1 MVFSYLVQ
9 QISEQIPVQ
18 IIHIEDTF
26 EISDV
31 MLLDGNQTDYRN
43 FVLYIGYGEQLNF
56 PPVPAHC
63 VLVSGKEPGVWPET
77 KGDLALVRE
86 GSLFALIN
94 AVKALL
100 DASRGKGLYAELTDC
115 VARSRSIG
123 SLVNLG
129 ASELGNSLIL
139 LDTDYKVLE
148 FSTVFPIDDPLWKQ
162 ILMQGTAIM
171 SSSAPWASWR
181 A

>member
-1 MVFSYLVQ
+1 MVFSDLVQ

-43 FVLYIGYGEQLNF
+43 FVLYIGYSEQLNF

-115 VARSRSIG
+115 VARR
-123 SLVNLG
+123 LH
-129 ASELGNSLIL
+129 
-139 LDTDYKVLE
+139 
-148 FSTVFPIDDPLWKQ
+148 STC
-162 ILMQGTAIM
+162 
-171 SSSAPWASWR
+171 SSSPSAAPCPFPAKR
-181 A
+181 CPARRGCLPF